1 MSANTENASTPVDL
15 LKWFIVI
22 GLLVLAIAGNH
33 IYEETSVLVR
43 ALGVVV
49 SVIVALLIASTTVK
63 GSQFVSFAKESR
75 TEVRKVVWPT
85 RQETTQTTIIV
96 MVAVVIMS
104 LLLWML
110 DGIIVRVVSF
120 ITGLGI

>member
-49 SVIVALLIASTTVK
+49 AVVVALLVASTTNK